1 MESRPFRVVKPQ
13 GPGGRRNPRR
23 SLAGAFVPGAG
34 SKRPAR
40 PANALAGFCAPW
52 RAPCGEI
59 GARDLT
65 PNKGK
70 TLKLLVPVGQLNQ
83 RPAIRVFAGPI
94 NGGCF
99 VRR

>member
-1 MESRPFRVVKPQ
+1 VRSFVAPRQRTSGLLCALACALWRDRGSRP
-13 GPGGRRNPRR
+13 
-23 SLAGAFVPGAG
+23 
-34 SKRPAR
+34 
-40 PANALAGFCAPW
+40 
-52 RAPCGEI
+52 
-59 GARDLT
+59 DT
-65 PNKGK
+65 NKGK